1 MYVGI
6 HIPVKVNSQVFREA
20 FTVHYIGILGSLG
33 AGLILSGLASMLE
46 TIPGLALLLPGA
58 LGARGTIHS
67 ALGSRLSSAI
77 HLGRAG
83 DFSFHNPVIR
93 ENANITHK
101 ATLFISL
108 ILACIGLLLGALF
121 HISANPFLLIF
132 ISIAGGAVAGI
143 VLIFI
148 TNIVAFQTFKRGWD
162 PDNLTAPLIAT
173 LGDFITVP
181 VLFGFAFVAIRM
193 RSFILMAVVALMIP
207 YVVWEVK
214 KYMFS
219 ARFLVL
225 IPSITFQV
233 IAGIFLERSLPTL
246 LMRPGILAFIPVFL
260 AQGGNLSS
268 IFAARLSTQLHL
280 GTLKPEFTL
289 KGSMVNEIATIIIL
303 GTLIFPFLG
312 VTIFLI
318 QLFFGLPHMQ
328 ILEILRIVL
337 EAGFLNII
345 IVVLLLGFLL
355 SILSWR
361 LHLDPDDVTIPL
373 LSALADLF
381 GILFLL
387 LVL

>member
-6 HIPVKVNSQVFREA
+6 DIPVKVNSQVFREA

-46 TIPGLALLLPGA
+46 IIPGLALLLPGA

-83 DFSFHNPVIR
+83 DFSFHNPIIR
-93 ENANITHK
+93 KNADITHK

-108 ILACIGLLLGALF
+108 VLAFIGLAFAAVF
-121 HISANPFLLIF
+121 HISVSPFLLIF
-132 ISIAGGAVAGI
+132 ISVAGGAVAGI
-143 VLIFI
+143 ILIII
-148 TNIVAFQTFKRGWD
+148 TNIVAFGTFKRGWD
-162 PDNLTAPLIAT
+162 PDNLTAPFIST

-181 VLFGFAFVAIRM
+181 VLFGFAFIAIRM
-193 RSFILMAVVALMIP
+193 YHFILIPIVILMIS
-207 YVVWEVK
+207 YIAWEVK
-214 KYMFS
+214 KYAFT

-225 IPSITFQV
+225 IPSITLQV
-233 IAGIFLERSLPTL
+233 IAGIFLERSLPAL
-246 LMRPGILAFIPVFL
+246 LMRPGILALIPVFL

-280 GTLKPEFTL
+280 GTLKPEFSL
-289 KGSMVNEIATIIIL
+289 KGNMVNEIATILIL

-312 VTIFLI
+312 VTLFFI

-328 ILEILRIVL
+328 IMEILRIVL
-337 EAGFLNII
+337 EAGFLNVL
-345 IVVLLLGFLL
+345 IVVIFLGFSV

-387 LVL
+387 LVI